1 MKELV
6 WAAIYICI
14 GAIIALG
21 LYALIA
27 GGATKEREQAIY
39 REGFADGH
47 RMGLRKGKVLK
58 IDAALYEEL
67 KGRVDVAPGQK
78 IISKALVD
86 EIVYGGPR
94 RGGMMC
100 ELEGMRF
107 KSAKIVSKDEA
118 PRVLSCDRVDVAPG
132 PDSIRPE

>member
-27 GGATKEREQAIY
+27 CGATKEREQAIY
-39 REGFADGH
+39 REGFVDGH

-58 IDAALYEEL
+58 VDAALYDEL
-67 KGRVDVAPGQK
+67 KARATG
-78 IISKALVD
+78 
-86 EIVYGGPR
+86 
-94 RGGMMC
+94 
-100 ELEGMRF
+100 
-107 KSAKIVSKDEA
+107 
-118 PRVLSCDRVDVAPG
+118 RVDVAPG
-132 PDSIRPE
+132 PDSIRPEKWAE

>member
-27 GGATKEREQAIY
+27 CGATKEREQAIY

-58 IDAALYEEL
+58 IDAALYDEL
-67 KGRVDVAPGQK
+67 KARASGRVDV
-78 IISKALVD
+78 S
-86 EIVYGGPR
+86 
-94 RGGMMC
+94 
-100 ELEGMRF
+100 
-107 KSAKIVSKDEA
+107 
-118 PRVLSCDRVDVAPG
+118 PG
-132 PDSIRPE
+132 PDSIRPEGRA